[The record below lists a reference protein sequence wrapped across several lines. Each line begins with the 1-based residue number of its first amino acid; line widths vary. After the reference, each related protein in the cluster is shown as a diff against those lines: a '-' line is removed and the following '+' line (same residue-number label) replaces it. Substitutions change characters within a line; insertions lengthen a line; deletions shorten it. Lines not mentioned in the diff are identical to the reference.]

1 MKPKKNE
8 PEQPLKKKL
17 WAAADKLRKN
27 MERARTKSIMTDK
40 LKGENT
46 NWAQLM
52 RTSKE
57 KK

>member
-1 MKPKKNE
+1 
-8 PEQPLKKKL
+8 
-17 WAAADKLRKN
+17 
-27 MERARTKSIMTDK
+27 MERARTKSMMVDK